1 MNVWNV
7 EVRKDTLQ
15 LQYRKNGNTW
25 ERNYIYNTGNRIR
38 LNVIIK
44 LANILDLTWEDVYT
58 CLSTIMFSSD
68 VTYEGMCI
76 KTTKNIPMTDIP
88 YLPQDGSEDENY
100 DDERY
105 DNDNTL
111 YNKDDDPIFGDSLD
125 ASDKISTY
133 DESVTSM
140 EEGNS

>member
-100 DDERY
+100 DDEELPEEHDTY
-105 DNDNTL
+105 
-111 YNKDDDPIFGDSLD
+111 FGDTLD
-125 ASDKISTY
+125 VSDKISTY
-133 DESVTSM
+133 DESTTSM